1 MRENSAFKKNSSRV
15 AVMKREPLVPVF
27 CIVPL
32 LAVLAW
38 NMLVYSGSMRITRDW
53 YHHNIEFGIDKLIPF
68 VPWTVSIYL
77 ICYLFWVA
85 NYIICARKDKVEAYR
100 FLGADILAKTVCF
113 VFYILLPTTNVRPEV
128 VGTTIWDEIMRVLYQ
143 VDMPSNLFPSI
154 HCLVSWLCYVGV
166 RRKKHI
172 PMWYQVFSCVMAIAV
187 FISTLTTKQHVV
199 IDVIAGLVLAEV
211 CYWITGKMIKMKKI
225 QELLQKKISL

>member
-1 MRENSAFKKNSSRV
+1 MTKNRFSKNSSNRV
-15 AVMKREPLVPVF
+15 AIMKREPLIPVF

-32 LAVLAW
+32 LIVLAW
-38 NMLVYSGSMRITRDW
+38 NMLVYSGSMHITKDW

-68 VPWTVSIYL
+68 LPWTVSIYL

-85 NYIICARKDKVEAYR
+85 NYIICARRSRVELVR

-113 VFYILLPTTNVRPEV
+113 VFYILLPTTNVRPEI
-128 VGTTIWDEIMRVLYQ
+128 VGTTIWDEIMRMLYQ

-154 HCLVSWLCYVGV
+154 HCLVSWLCYIGV
-166 RRKKHI
+166 RGKSYI
-172 PMWYQVFSCVMAIAV
+172 PKWYQVFSCVMAIAV

-199 IDVIAGLVLAEV
+199 IDVIGGVVLAEV
-211 CYWITGKMIKMKKI
+211 CYWVMGKVVQSKKI
-225 QELLQKKISL
+225 QEKLHKNSL